1 MKEVTIMP
9 NEYWVPIEGYEGW
22 YEVSDQGRV
31 RSVDR
36 VVTFK
41 NGKGSRF
48 YKGQI
53 LKFRYHNG
61 YAMVNLNKN
70 KKMREHYVHR
80 LVIENF
86 TLHPKHRK
94 WVNHK
99 DGNKKNN
106 RLSNLEWCTPKEN
119 NDHAIKHDLRN
130 NNISG
135 LLRTNDTKKKQ
146 VALIRYGEIA
156 HIEPSALDMAKYLI
170 KKKKLVGIPV
180 DKARYAI
187 RYACQSG
194 RVYQNMRFEYYK
206 AS

>member
-86 TLHPKHRK
+86 TLHPNIGNGLIIRMVIRRIIDFLILSGAHRK
-94 WVNHK
+94 K
-99 DGNKKNN
+99 TMIM
-106 RLSNLEWCTPKEN
+106 LSNMICVITISPVYYELTIPR
-119 NDHAIKHDLRN
+119 RN
-130 NNISG
+130 K
-135 LLRTNDTKKKQ
+135 LL
-146 VALIRYGEIA
+146 LF
-156 HIEPSALDMAKYLI
+156 DMAKLLI
-170 KKKKLVGIPV
+170 LNQVLLTWPSI
-180 DKARYAI
+180 
-187 RYACQSG
+187 
-194 RVYQNMRFEYYK
+194 
-206 AS
+206 